1 MLFHNIVCDAM
12 RHRAYT
18 IYHMIFESSNK
29 LSSLLGHTHT
39 HTHVIEVL
47 LMAVKPSV
55 PSQVLGAYAKITEA

>member
-1 MLFHNIVCDAM
+1 MLFHNIMCDAM

-39 HTHVIEVL
+39 HVIEVL